1 MTRSWLERTI
11 HFYCVD
17 VGRDDAN
24 DLCPFDF
31 QHLLAEIAAL
41 EFTLTDVPSRYE
53 WESADSRLCAF
64 FDPPDARDALIF
76 CRSRHS
82 EPLQLERQGEI
93 TNLELEQ
100 DQGVLDGSHVVFFPD
115 NVVGIEYNRY
125 APDATKLGWY
135 LTAKSKNF
143 LRPVELH
150 HLMRTDPADRLAGLR
165 DLREIEIEVRSPFV
179 AIVQNE
185 APSLG
190 KVLDGVRE
198 AAGGGRTVRAIL
210 SFPEETRKSAFDTLT
225 APLRRLLQRPDI
237 ADNAIRFKVRGTHQS
252 AGKLEPIDL
261 LADKIITKKQ
271 ISRAQPGGRTVDS
284 QSAFA
289 EIRKAYAE
297 LLPDIKGASSVVFR

>member
-1 MTRSWLERTI
+1 MTRPWLERTI

-31 QHLLAEIAAL
+31 RHLLAEIAAL

-76 CRSRHS
+76 CRSRYS

-93 TNLELEQ
+93 TSLELEQ
-100 DQGVLDGSHVVFFPD
+100 GQGVLDGSHVVFFPD

-125 APDATKLGWY
+125 APSATKLGWY
-135 LTAKSKNF
+135 LTAKSENF

-150 HLMRTDPADRLAGLR
+150 HLMRTNPADRLAGLR
-165 DLREIEIEVRSPFV
+165 DLQEIEIEVRSPFV
-179 AIVQNE
+179 AIVQDE

-198 AAGGGRTVRAIL
+198 AAGGGRTVRAVL
-210 SFPEETRKSAFDTLT
+210 SFPEETRRNALSTL
-225 APLRRLLQRPDI
+225 AAQLERLLRRPDI
-237 ADNAIRFKVRGTHQS
+237 ANNATKFKVRGTSQS
-252 AGKLEPIDL
+252 VGKLDPIDL
-261 LADKIITKKQ
+261 LTDRIITKKQ

-284 QSAFA
+284 QAAFA
-289 EIRKAYAE
+289 EIRDAYVE
-297 LLPDIKGASSVVFR
+297 LLPDIKRASSVSFR